1 MSALLALGAQ
11 PLTMTSREIAE
22 LTGKEHAH
30 VMRDIRN
37 MLEVLKKDASSF
49 GGIYLDAYGREK
61 PCLNL
66 DHELTL
72 TLVSGYDIPLR
83 HRVVTRLAELEDHAA
98 ASVATLPDFTN
109 PAAAARAWADQ
120 QERAAM
126 LAIESANQQK
136 LLSVVQ
142 PKADALDRIS
152 AGRDT
157 VTITE
162 AAKLLGMK
170 RNDLTAYMHAH
181 GWIYRLNASWVAYD
195 QYIKNLCLQYKE
207 ANYTDEKTNLQGI
220 KPYCHITPKG
230 LAKLALLLGA
240 KLPAKEAVVD
250 QSA

>member
-1 MSALLALGAQ
+1 MNQIMNTAVPA
-11 PLTMTSREIAE
+11 TMTSLEIAE
-22 LTGKEHAH
+22 LTGKEHGH

-61 PCLNL
+61 PCFNL
-66 DHELTL
+66 DPELTL

-83 HRVVTRLAELEDHAA
+83 HRVVTRLAELEEQARNPIAA
-98 ASVATLPDFTN
+98 LPDFTN

-120 QERAAM
+120 QERAAI

-136 LLSVVQ
+136 LLEVIQ

-152 AGRDT
+152 ASHDT

-170 RNDLTAYMHAH
+170 RNDLTVYMHAH
-181 GWIYRLNASWVAYD
+181 GWIYRQNGSWVAYD
-195 QYIKNLCLQYKE
+195 QYIKNFCLQYKE
-207 ANYTDEKTNLQGI
+207 ANYTDEKTNLQCL

-230 LAKLALLLGA
+230 LAKLALMLGA
-240 KLPAKEAVVD
+240 KVPSGEPVADQAV
-250 QSA
+250 